1 MNGILNSCQDMQKK
15 QSAMQDTVLNKLAS
29 FRQILEA
36 KKQEVSQG
44 KVTFSFLLL
53 SLYKPIQEQSKQLS
67 FQKPQKE
74 FQSALSK
81 LSKEIDRKFKQDIS
95 VIYHPEA
102 FAGKQDVLY
111 RALALHFIR
120 QGHFELC
127 DEFMNESD
135 IAIDDPLRET
145 VEQLKNEFEQMYT
158 VLNKM
163 EQEKDLE
170 PAIQWA
176 NEHQQELKG
185 LSSTLG
191 FNLHRMRFIQLLTS
205 TDPITA
211 VRYGQQHF
219 NTYVITVLV
228 EIKRLMTATLFS
240 QNLSSSRYADLCS
253 SDNWNNIKQE
263 FQRDFCSLLKM
274 SAQSPLYTR
283 PVDSVYVGTTA
294 LPVIM
299 KLYTIMS
306 SKKTEWSAQN
316 ELPVEIPLSE
326 ELRYHSV
333 FACPVSKEQAT
344 DTNPPMMMPCG
355 HVVCKESL
363 TRLSRSSRA
372 ASRFKCPYCPTE
384 SSIDQAV
391 QVYF

>member
-29 FRQILEA
+29 FRQVLEA
-36 KKQEVSQG
+36 KKQEVSQDYSPHQ
-44 KVTFSFLLL
+44 SFLQ
-53 SLYKPIQEQSKQLS
+53 IQEQSKQLS

-95 VIYHPEA
+95 VIHHPEA

-219 NTYVITVLV
+219 NTYGDKHYS

-263 FQRDFCSLLKM
+263 FQRDFCSLLKI
-274 SAQSPLYTR
+274 SAQSPLYT
-283 PVDSVYVGTTA
+283 SVYVGTTA

>member
-15 QSAMQDTVLNKLAS
+15 QSVMQETVLNKLAS
-29 FRQILEA
+29 FRQILEN
-36 KKQEVSQG
+36 KKQELSQDYSPHQ
-44 KVTFSFLLL
+44 SFLQ
-53 SLYKPIQEQSKQLS
+53 IQEQSKQLS

-120 QGHFELC
+120 QGQFDLC

-135 IAIDDPLRET
+135 IPLNDPLRDT
-145 VEQLKNEFEQMYT
+145 VEQLKNEFEQMYII
-158 VLNKM
+158 LDKM
-163 EQEKDLE
+163 EHAQDLE
-170 PAIQWA
+170 PAIEWTKV
-176 NEHQQELKG
+176 HQEELTA
-185 LSSTLG
+185 LSSSLG
-191 FNLHRMRFIQLLTS
+191 FNLHRMRFIQLLLS

-211 VRYGQQHF
+211 VLYGQQHF
-219 NTYVITVLV
+219 HAYRDRHFT

-240 QNLSSSRYADLCS
+240 QNLSTSRYADLCS
-253 SDNWNNIKQE
+253 PQNWTSIKQE
-263 FQRDFCSLLKM
+263 FQHDFCSLLKM
-274 SAQSPLYTR
+274 SAQSPLYT
-283 PVDSVYVGTTA
+283 SVYVGITA
-294 LPVIM
+294 LPIIM

-355 HVVCKESL
+355 HVICKESL